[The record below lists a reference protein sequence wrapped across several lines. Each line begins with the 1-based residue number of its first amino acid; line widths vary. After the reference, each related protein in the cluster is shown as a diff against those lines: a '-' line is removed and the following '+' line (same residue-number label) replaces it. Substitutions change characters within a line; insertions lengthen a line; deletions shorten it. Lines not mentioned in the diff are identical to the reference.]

1 MAKPQRNIQPRYN
14 LRKLYATRIE
24 APNGRKD
31 DTAMDLT
38 DTREE
43 AAFRERARAWLT
55 ENLPTGIA
63 NRGFALAIDE
73 ESVRVLTDWQRR
85 LWEAGYLGLSWPKEY
100 GGQGA
105 SMIESAIFNEE
116 MARVRAPAPL
126 NELGLSMGGPTILEH
141 GTEDQKRRFLPKILS
156 CEEVWCQGFSEP
168 VSGSDLAA
176 IGTRAVIDGDHFVV
190 NGQKVWTSLGHI
202 SDWCMLLVRTDA
214 DAPKHR
220 GISYLLVDMHS
231 PGVTVRPL
239 RQITGEAEFNEMFFD
254 DVRVPRE
261 NLLGPL
267 NGGWGVA
274 LTTLMN
280 ERATLALAT
289 VMRFRNVFDDLAE
302 LGRRVIREGTCTLD
316 PRVIRQTL
324 AQFYV
329 DVESMKYLAYR
340 NFSKLTRGGTPGP
353 EGSISKVLWSELN
366 QRMNDFALVLQG
378 PRAALE
384 EGSNYAVD
392 DGRWQYGLLRSRGNT
407 IEEGT
412 SEIQRSIIAERLLR
426 LPKGY

>member
-1 MAKPQRNIQPRYN
+1 
-14 LRKLYATRIE
+14 
-24 APNGRKD
+24 
-31 DTAMDLT
+31 MDLS

-43 AAFRERARAWLT
+43 AAFREKARTWLA
-55 ENLPTGIA
+55 ENLPKGVA
-63 NRGFALAIDE
+63 DRGFALAIDE
-73 ESVRVLTDWQRR
+73 ESVRLLTEWQRR

-176 IGTRAVIDGDHFVV
+176 LGTRAVIDGDHFVV

-239 RQITGEAEFNEMFFD
+239 RQITGEAEFNQMFFD

-261 NLLGPL
+261 NLLGPF

-302 LGRRVIREGTCTLD
+302 LGRRVIREGTSTLA

-329 DVESMKYLAYR
+329 EVESMKYLAYR

-366 QRMNDFALVLQG
+366 QRMNEFALVLQG

-384 EGSNYAVD
+384 EGSNHAVD
-392 DGRWQYGLLRSRGNT
+392 AGRWQYALLRSRGNT

>member
-1 MAKPQRNIQPRYN
+1 
-14 LRKLYATRIE
+14 
-24 APNGRKD
+24 
-31 DTAMDLT
+31 MDLS
-38 DTREE
+38 DSREE
-43 AAFRERARAWLT
+43 AEFRQKARQWL
-55 ENLPTGIA
+55 EQNRPAGIA
-63 NRGFALAIDE
+63 DRGFALPIDQ
-73 ESVRVLTDWQRR
+73 ESIRTLRDWQRR
-85 LWEAGYLGLSWPKEY
+85 LYDAGYLGIAWPAQY
-100 GGQGA
+100 GGQGLTI
-105 SMIESAIFNEE
+105 IESAIFNEE

-141 GTEDQKRRFLPKILS
+141 GTEEQKQRFVKKILT

-168 VSGSDLAA
+168 GSGSDLAA
-176 IGTRAVIDGDHFVV
+176 LGTRATLQGDEFIV

-202 SDWCMLLVRTDA
+202 ADWCMLLVRTEPN
-214 DAPKHR
+214 APKHR

-231 PGVTVRPL
+231 SGITVQPL
-239 RQITGEAEFNEMFFD
+239 KQLTGEAEFNQMFFE

-274 LTTLMN
+274 ITTLMN
-280 ERATLALAT
+280 ERATLSLAT
-289 VMRFRNVFDDLAE
+289 VMRFRNTFEDLAE
-302 LGRRVIREGTCTLD
+302 LARRMLSSGACGLTAAQV
-316 PRVIRQTL
+316 RQTL

-340 NFSKLTRGGTPGP
+340 NFSRLTRGGTPGP

-366 QRMNDFALVLQG
+366 QRMNEFALLLQG
-378 PRAALE
+378 PRAVLT
-384 EGSNYAVD
+384 EGSNGLLD
-392 DGRWQYGLLRSRGNT
+392 NGRWQYGLLRSRGNT

-412 SEIQRSIIAERLLR
+412 SEIQRSIIAERLLG

>member
-1 MAKPQRNIQPRYN
+1 
-14 LRKLYATRIE
+14 
-24 APNGRKD
+24 
-31 DTAMDLT
+31 MDLS

-43 AAFRERARAWLT
+43 AAFREKARTWL
-55 ENLPTGIA
+55 EANLPKGVA

-73 ESVRVLTDWQRR
+73 ESVRALTDWQRR

-141 GTEDQKRRFLPKILS
+141 GTEEQKRRFLPKILS

-176 IGTRAVIDGDHFVV
+176 LGTRAVIDGDHFVV

-329 DVESMKYLAYR
+329 EVESMKYLAYR

-366 QRMNDFALVLQG
+366 QRMNEFALVLQG

-384 EGSNYAVD
+384 EGSNHAVD

-426 LPKGY
+426 LPKAY

>member
-1 MAKPQRNIQPRYN
+1 
-14 LRKLYATRIE
+14 
-24 APNGRKD
+24 
-31 DTAMDLT
+31 MDLT
-38 DTREE
+38 DTPEE
-43 AAFRERARAWLT
+43 AAFRLKARKWLE
-55 ENLPTGIA
+55 ENLPQGVA
-63 NRGFALAIDE
+63 NRGFALAIDQQT
-73 ESVRVLTDWQRR
+73 VRVLTEWQRR
-85 LWEAGYLGLSWPKEY
+85 LWEAGYLGLSWPKAY

-141 GTEDQKRRFLPKILS
+141 GTEEQKRRYLPKILS
-156 CEEVWCQGFSEP
+156 CEEIWCQGFSEP
-168 VSGSDLAA
+168 VSGSDLAGLA
-176 IGTRAVIDGDHFVV
+176 TRATLDGDHFIV
-190 NGQKVWTSLGHI
+190 NGQKLWTSLGHL

-239 RQITGEAEFNEMFFD
+239 RQMTGEAEFNEMFFD

-289 VMRFRNVFDDLAE
+289 VMRFRNVFDDLAQ
-302 LGRRVIREGTCTLD
+302 LGRQVIRDGTCTLA

-329 DVESMKYLAYR
+329 EVESMKYLAYR

-366 QRMNDFALVLQG
+366 QRMNEFAMVLQG
-378 PRAALE
+378 PRAALA
-384 EGSNYAVD
+384 EGSNYSVD
-392 DGRWQYGLLRSRGNT
+392 DGRWQYALLRSRGNT

>member
-1 MAKPQRNIQPRYN
+1 
-14 LRKLYATRIE
+14 
-24 APNGRKD
+24 
-31 DTAMDLT
+31 MDLT

>member
-1 MAKPQRNIQPRYN
+1 MDLSDSREEAEFRARARQWLEDNKPRGIVDRGFTLPIDDESIKVAREWQ
-14 LRKLYATRIE
+14 RKLYD
-24 APNGRKD
+24 G
-31 DTAMDLT
+31 
-38 DTREE
+38 
-43 AAFRERARAWLT
+43 
-55 ENLPTGIA
+55 
-63 NRGFALAIDE
+63 
-73 ESVRVLTDWQRR
+73 
-85 LWEAGYLGLSWPKEY
+85 GYLGISWPAEY
-100 GGQGA
+100 GGQGLTI
-105 SMIESAIFNEE
+105 IESAIFNEE

-126 NELGLSMGGPTILEH
+126 NELGLSMGGPTILEC
-141 GTEDQKRRFLPKILS
+141 GTEEQKKRFVKKILT

-168 VSGSDLAA
+168 ASGSDLAA
-176 IGTRAVIDGDHFVV
+176 LQTRAVLDGDHFVV

-202 SDWCMLLVRTDA
+202 ADWCMLLVRTDSS
-214 DAPKHR
+214 APKHR

-231 PGVTVRPL
+231 PGITVQPL
-239 RQITGEAEFNEMFFD
+239 KQMTGEAEFNQMFFE

-261 NLLGPL
+261 NLLGAL

-280 ERATLALAT
+280 ERATLSLAT
-289 VMRFRNVFDDLAE
+289 VMRFRNTFEDLAE
-302 LGRRVIREGTCTLD
+302 LARRSVREGSRTID

-340 NFSKLTRGGTPGP
+340 NFSRLQRGGVPGP

-366 QRMNDFALVLQG
+366 QRMHEFALALQG
-378 PRAALE
+378 PRAPLAADSALAAD
-384 EGSNYAVD
+384 G
-392 DGRWQYGLLRSRGNT
+392 GRWQHGLLRSRGNT

-412 SEIQRSIIAERLLR
+412 SEVQRGIIAERLLG

>member
-1 MAKPQRNIQPRYN
+1 
-14 LRKLYATRIE
+14 
-24 APNGRKD
+24 
-31 DTAMDLT
+31 MDLS

-43 AAFRERARAWLT
+43 AAFRQKARAWL
-55 ENLPTGIA
+55 EANLPQGIA

-73 ESVRVLTDWQRR
+73 ESVRLLTEWQRR

-105 SMIESAIFNEE
+105 TMIESAIFNEE

-141 GTEDQKRRFLPKILS
+141 GTEEQKRRYLSKILS

-176 IGTRAVIDGDHFVV
+176 LGTRAVIDGDHFVV

-202 SDWCMLLVRTDA
+202 ADWCMLLVRTDS

-231 PGVTVRPL
+231 PGVTVQPL
-239 RQITGEAEFNEMFFD
+239 RQITGEAEFNQMFFD

-261 NLLGPL
+261 NLLGPM

-302 LGRRVIREGTCTLD
+302 LGRRAIREGTCTLD
-316 PRVIRQTL
+316 ARVIRQTL

-329 DVESMKYLAYR
+329 EVESMKYLAYR

-366 QRMNDFALVLQG
+366 QRMNEFALVLQG
-378 PRAALE
+378 PRAALD
-384 EGSNYAVD
+384 EGSAHAVD
-392 DGRWQYGLLRSRGNT
+392 DGRWQYALLRSRGNT

>member
-1 MAKPQRNIQPRYN
+1 MAKPQRNVWPRYN
-14 LRKLYATRIE
+14 IRRLYATRIE

-105 SMIESAIFNEE
+105 SKIESAIFNEE

-202 SDWCMLLVRTDA
+202 SDWCMLLVRTDP

-220 GISYLLVDMHS
+220 GLSYLLVDMKS
-231 PGVTVRPL
+231 PGITVRPL
-239 RQITGEAEFNEMFFD
+239 RQMTGESEFNEMFFE
-254 DVRVPRE
+254 DVHVPRQ
-261 NLLGPL
+261 NLLGGL
-267 NGGWGVA
+267 NEGWRVA
-274 LTTLMN
+274 TTTLMN
-280 ERATLALAT
+280 ERGTMALAS
-289 VMRFRNVFDDLAE
+289 VMRYRIVFDEILDLVRSITRNGAPA
-302 LGRRVIREGTCTLD
+302 ISD
-316 PRVIRQTL
+316 PVVRQRL
-324 AQFYV
+324 AQFYFGI
-329 DVESMKYLAYR
+329 EKIPLTFSLAC
-340 NFSKLTRGGTPGP
+340 
-353 EGSISKVLWSELN
+353 
-366 QRMNDFALVLQG
+366 LQ
-378 PRAALE
+378 
-384 EGSNYAVD
+384 
-392 DGRWQYGLLRSRGNT
+392 
-407 IEEGT
+407 
-412 SEIQRSIIAERLLR
+412 
-426 LPKGY
+426 

>member
-1 MAKPQRNIQPRYN
+1 
-14 LRKLYATRIE
+14 
-24 APNGRKD
+24 
-31 DTAMDLT
+31 MDLS

-43 AAFRERARAWLT
+43 AAFREKARTWL
-55 ENLPTGIA
+55 EANLPKGVA

-73 ESVRVLTDWQRR
+73 ESVRALTDWQRR

-176 IGTRAVIDGDHFVV
+176 LGTRAVIDGDHFVV

-329 DVESMKYLAYR
+329 EVESMKYLAYR

-366 QRMNDFALVLQG
+366 QRMNEFALVLQG

-384 EGSNYAVD
+384 EGSNHAVD

>member
-1 MAKPQRNIQPRYN
+1 
-14 LRKLYATRIE
+14 
-24 APNGRKD
+24 
-31 DTAMDLT
+31 
-38 DTREE
+38 
-43 AAFRERARAWLT
+43 
-55 ENLPTGIA
+55 
-63 NRGFALAIDE
+63 
-73 ESVRVLTDWQRR
+73 
-85 LWEAGYLGLSWPKEY
+85 
-100 GGQGA
+100 
-105 SMIESAIFNEE
+105 MIESAIFNEE

-141 GTEDQKRRFLPKILS
+141 GTEEQKRRFLPKILS

-176 IGTRAVIDGDHFVV
+176 LGTRAVIDGDHFVV
-190 NGQKVWTSLGHI
+190 NGQKVWTSLGHL

-214 DAPKHR
+214 EAPKHR

-302 LGRRVIREGTCTLD
+302 LGRRVIREGACSLD

-329 DVESMKYLAYR
+329 EVESMKYLAYR

-366 QRMNDFALVLQG
+366 QRMNEFALVLQG

-384 EGSNYAVD
+384 KD
-392 DGRWQYGLLRSRGNT
+392 RIMRSMTAAGNT
-407 IEEGT
+407 HC
-412 SEIQRSIIAERLLR
+412 
-426 LPKGY
+426 

>member
-1 MAKPQRNIQPRYN
+1 
-14 LRKLYATRIE
+14 
-24 APNGRKD
+24 
-31 DTAMDLT
+31 MDLS

-43 AAFRERARAWLT
+43 AAFRLKARKWL
-55 ENLPTGIA
+55 EDHVPEGVV

-73 ESVRVLTDWQRR
+73 QTVRVLTDWQRR
-85 LWEAGYLGLSWPKEY
+85 MWEAGYLGLSWPKEY

-141 GTEDQKRRFLPKILS
+141 GTEDQKRRYLSKILS
-156 CEEVWCQGFSEP
+156 CEEIWCQGFSEP
-168 VSGSDLAA
+168 ASGSDMAGL
-176 IGTRAVIDGDHFVV
+176 GTRAVLDGDHFIV
-190 NGQKVWTSLGHI
+190 NGQKVWTSLGHLA
-202 SDWCMLLVRTDA
+202 DWCMLLVRTDA

-239 RQITGEAEFNEMFFD
+239 RQMTGEAEFNQMFFD

-329 DVESMKYLAYR
+329 EVESMKYLAYR

-353 EGSISKVLWSELN
+353 EGSISKLLWSEIN
-366 QRMNDFALVLQG
+366 QRMNEFALVLQG
-378 PRAALE
+378 PRAGLA
-384 EGSNYAVD
+384 EGSDYAVD
-392 DGRWQYGLLRSRGNT
+392 NGRWQYALLRSRGNT